1 MIELAVVVLWCTFTI
16 WVALRLLRSR
26 HYSVRILAALA
37 VLILNGYLF
46 MQLISS
52 GRVQLFGELML
63 PPETNHRVVALT
75 FDDGPTRRYT
85 GEVLDVLEQ
94 HDVRATFFLTGSE
107 VTQNPEAARA
117 IVAAGHE
124 IGNHSW
130 SHKRMVGV
138 SRGFVKEEIERTDDA
153 IRAAGYNGPILF
165 RSPYGKRFLVV
176 PWYLARTGRPN
187 VWWDL
192 APDSNPA
199 LASDGAEL
207 ARSVVKNTQPGS
219 IVLLH
224 VMYSSRDESRSALP
238 SIIMGLRERGYRF
251 VTVSE
256 LRTLAEQPD

>member
-1 MIELAVVVLWCTFTI
+1 MIELAVVVLWCAFTI
-16 WVALRLLRSR
+16 WVAPRLLRSR
-26 HYSVRILAALA
+26 HYSVRILASLA
-37 VLILNGYLF
+37 VLVLNGYLF
-46 MQLISS
+46 MQLIDS

-63 PPETNHRVVALT
+63 PPETTHRVVALT

-130 SHKRMVGV
+130 SHKRMVLV
-138 SRGFVKEEIERTDDA
+138 SRAFVKQEIERTDDA

-199 LASDGAEL
+199 TDAGAL
-207 ARSVVKNTQPGS
+207 TRNVVQNIQPGS

-224 VMYSSRDESRSALP
+224 VMYSSRDESRKALP
-238 SIIMGLRERGYRF
+238 SIITGLWEKGYRF

-256 LRTLAEQPD
+256 LRSLAE